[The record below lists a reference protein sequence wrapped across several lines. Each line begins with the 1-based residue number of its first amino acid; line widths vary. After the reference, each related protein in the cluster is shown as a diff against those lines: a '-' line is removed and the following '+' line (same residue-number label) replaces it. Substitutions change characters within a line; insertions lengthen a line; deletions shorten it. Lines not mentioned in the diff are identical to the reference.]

1 MVTTSRVQKY
11 LSELYEDTMDRIYL
25 EARRRIAKSL
35 SSGGYCLDCGAGGG
49 HQFRHLKKHINL
61 SKENYYGIEWDVKS
75 VSSADKNGLK
85 VIQGDLNQK
94 MPFEDNFFQCVF
106 GLSVLEHLVRGCH
119 FLQEAHRVLKPKG
132 HLILITPNL
141 SAWFNVFLLAIG
153 RMPSSGPHPDS
164 KRLLQKNRTIQFGE
178 RKILHVEEDVP
189 TDRHLV
195 VFTYRTLYDFLNLM
209 GFRKIT
215 ARAYGYYPFP
225 KKMQPLLE
233 KLDPWHCHQMI
244 FICQR

>member
-1 MVTTSRVQKY
+1 
-11 LSELYEDTMDRIYL
+11 
-25 EARRRIAKSL
+25 
-35 SSGGYCLDCGAGGG
+35 
-49 HQFRHLKKHINL
+49 
-61 SKENYYGIEWDVKS
+61 VKS
-75 VSSADKNGLK
+75 VSSADTNGLK

-94 MPFEDNFFQCVF
+94 MPFEDNIFQCVF
-106 GLSVLEHLVRGCH
+106 VLSVLEHLVRGCH

-153 RMPSSGPHPDS
+153 KMPSSGPHPDS

-178 RKILHVEEDVP
+178 RKIPQVEEDVP
-189 TDRHLV
+189 TDRHFV

-209 GFRKIT
+209 GFQKIT